1 MNVRMLFACAPLALL
16 LATRAGATT
25 NDISNDMSSE
35 SAVTDDAKTPD
46 AGAPDVQC
54 IRAWPEARMRAYGYD
69 HVVHVQNA
77 CIKDAVCSIA
87 TDVNPDAVIVR
98 VPKGAEVETVTWL
111 GSPAREFIPKVKCT
125 LQ

>member
-1 MNVRMLFACAPLALL
+1 MNVRMLVACAPLALL
-16 LATRAGATT
+16 LAAPAGATT
-25 NDISNDMSSE
+25 EDMSAE
-35 SAVTDDAKTPD
+35 SVETADTKAPD
-46 AGAPDVQC
+46 AGAPDLSC
-54 IRAWPEARMRAYGYD
+54 IRVWPEARMRAYGYD

-77 CIKDAVCSIA
+77 CIKDASCSIA

-98 VPKGAEVETVTWL
+98 VPRGVEVETVTWL